1 MQLTVSPSRAAA
13 FDILVRVER
22 EDSYA
27 IELLHSRAVDR
38 LSPQDRGLA
47 MELVMGVLRW
57 RSRLDAAIAQ
67 YSFTPFPRLDFE
79 VLTALRI
86 GAYQL
91 EFLTGIPNRAAVNES
106 VNLAKRAKKKSAAAM
121 VNVILRKIAASVAQ
135 RRARLAELEPERES
149 QSTRSTGP
157 LVNRALP
164 GETAPQFLARQ
175 YAHPEWIVE
184 RWVREYGVQAAS
196 QICAYNQTVPVTA
209 IRLRSNSFGSN
220 SPVLAADPS
229 SDDSASFASSASSS
243 PPNGSEPLE
252 LAPGK
257 LISSARLVINGDVT
271 HSAACLSGE
280 IAIQDEG
287 SQLIAALVGEGER
300 ILDCC
305 AAPGGKTSA
314 IADRNPQAKIV
325 AADLHAHRTRLMRQL
340 VTQPNVEIITADA
353 AALPVSGTFDRVLAD
368 VPCSGTGT
376 LARNPEIRW
385 RLKTADLADL
395 QQRQVTILNASLQRL
410 APGGRLIY
418 STCSLEPEENEQV
431 VEQILRERSDFR
443 LVDMIGELEKLQA
456 RGILAWPDLH
466 SLTRRAY
473 LRTIPGQHP
482 CDGFFA
488 AILEKVTH

>member
-1 MQLTVSPSRAAA
+1 MQLIVSPARAAA
-13 FDILVRVER
+13 FDILVRVDK

-27 IELLHSRAVDR
+27 NELLHSRMVDR

-135 RRARLAELEPERES
+135 RRARLAELEPEREA

-157 LVNRALP
+157 LVNRALA
-164 GETAPQFLARQ
+164 GENASQFLARQ
-175 YAHPEWIVE
+175 YAHPEWLVE
-184 RWVREYGVQAAS
+184 RWVREYGIQAAS
-196 QICAYNQTVPVTA
+196 QVCAYNQTVPATA
-209 IRLRSNSFGSN
+209 VRLRNASK
-220 SPVLAADPS
+220 SPVTIAESSSAA
-229 SDDSASFASSASSS
+229 SASSDS
-243 PPNGSEPLE
+243 SALADSSGSLE

-257 LISSARLVINGDVT
+257 LMNSARLVVSGDVT
-271 HSAACLSGE
+271 HSTACLEGD
-280 IAIQDEG
+280 IVIQDEG
-287 SQLIAALVGEGER
+287 SQLIAALVGTGER

-314 IADRNPQAKIV
+314 IADSNPQAQIV

-340 VTQPNVEIITADA
+340 VSQSNVEIITADA
-353 AALPVSGTFDRVLAD
+353 TRLTVPGTFDRVLAD

-376 LARNPEIRW
+376 LARNPEIKWKLRP
-385 RLKTADLADL
+385 ADLADL
-395 QQRQVTILNASLQRL
+395 HQRQVAILNAVLDRL
-410 APGGRLIY
+410 SPGGRLIY
-418 STCSLEPEENEQV
+418 STCSLEAEENEQV
-431 VEQILRERSDFR
+431 IDTARLRGGFRIVEI
-443 LVDMIGELEKLQA
+443 IGELQELQA
-456 RGILAWPDLH
+456 QGTLVWPDLP
-466 SLTRRAY
+466 SLTRGPY
-473 LRTIPGQHP
+473 LRTIPGVHS

-488 AILEKVTH
+488 AVLERT